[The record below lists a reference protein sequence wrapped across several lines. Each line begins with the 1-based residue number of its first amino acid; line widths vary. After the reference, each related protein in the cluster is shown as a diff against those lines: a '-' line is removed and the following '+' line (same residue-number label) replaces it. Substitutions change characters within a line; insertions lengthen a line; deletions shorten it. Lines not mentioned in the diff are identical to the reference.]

1 MKLAVILDPLDEIKT
16 YKDTTYAIM
25 REAAKRGH
33 SIHALMLG
41 DMFLRDGSVIG
52 YARELTL
59 KDDAHDWYDASEP
72 KAAPLQDFGA
82 VLMRKDPPF
91 DMEYVYSTYL
101 LELAE
106 QQGARVVNSPRA
118 VRDYNEKLAIA
129 KFPEFISPTLVARN
143 ADEVRDFIREH
154 GDCILKPLDGMGG
167 TGIFRVSP
175 KEPNLNAIIETLM
188 QEGARTIMAQRL
200 IPEIVKGD
208 KRVLVIDGEVVP
220 YALARIPK
228 AGETRGNLAR
238 GGTGVAQP
246 ISKRDR
252 EIAEALGPKLKAD
265 GLLLVGLDIIGDY
278 LTEVNVTSPTCMREI
293 EDQTGFNSAAL
304 MVDALERLSQPA

>member
-1 MKLAVILDPLDEIKT
+1 MKLAVILDPLGEIKT

-33 SIHALMLG
+33 SIYALMQG
-41 DMFLRDGSVIG
+41 DVFLRDGKVSG
-52 YARELTL
+52 YARELML
-59 KDDAHDWYDASEP
+59 KDDAHDWYDAAEP
-72 KAAPLQDFGA
+72 SVTPLKDFGA

-106 QQGARVVNSPRA
+106 QQGARVVNNPRA

-129 KFPEFISPTLVARN
+129 KFPEFITPTLVARN
-143 ADEVRDFIREH
+143 AEEVRYFIQQH

-228 AGETRGNLAR
+228 PGETRGNLAR

-246 ISKRDR
+246 ISERDR

-265 GLLLVGLDIIGDY
+265 GLTLVGLDIIGDY

-293 EDQTGFNSAAL
+293 EDQTGFNSARL
-304 MVDALERLSQPA
+304 MVEALERLSQPA

>member
-1 MKLAVILDPLDEIKT
+1 MKIAVILDPLDEIKT

-33 SIHALMLG
+33 SIHALMQG
-41 DMFLRDGSVIG
+41 DMFLRDGSVSG

-72 KAAPLQDFGA
+72 KAAPLQDFDA

-106 QQGARVVNSPRA
+106 QQGAHIVNSPRA
-118 VRDYNEKLAIA
+118 IRDYNEKLAIA
-129 KFPEFISPTLVARN
+129 KFPEFITPTLVARN

-200 IPEIVKGD
+200 IPEITKGD
-208 KRVLVIDGEVVP
+208 KRVLVIDGKIVP
-220 YALARIPK
+220 YVLARIPK

>member
-1 MKLAVILDPLDEIKT
+1 MKIAVILDPLEEIKT

-33 SIHALMLG
+33 GVNALMQG
-41 DMFLRDGSVIG
+41 DVFLRDGTVSG

-59 KDDAHDWYDASEP
+59 KDDAHDWYQAGESR
-72 KAAPLQDFGA
+72 AAALKDFDA

-167 TGIFRVSP
+167 TGIFRVSH

-208 KRVLVIDGEVVP
+208 KRVLVIDGKVVP
-220 YALARIPK
+220 YVLARIPK

-246 ISKRDR
+246 ISKRER

-293 EDQTGFNSAAL
+293 EEQTGFNSAAL
-304 MVDALERLSQPA
+304 MVDALERLSK

>member
-25 REAAKRGH
+25 RETAKRGH
-33 SIHALMLG
+33 GVYALMQG
-41 DMFLRDGSVIG
+41 DVFLRDGTVSG
-52 YARELTL
+52 YARALTF
-59 KDDAHDWYDASEP
+59 KDDIHDWYEAGAP
-72 KAAPLQDFGA
+72 KAVPLKDFHA

-91 DMEYVYSTYL
+91 DMEYVYSTYM

-118 VRDYNEKLAIA
+118 IRDYNEKLAIA
-129 KFPEFISPTLVARN
+129 KFPEFITPTLVARN
-143 ADEVRDFIREH
+143 ADEVRHFIEEH

-175 KEPNLNAIIETLM
+175 SEPNLNAIIETLM
-188 QEGARTIMAQRL
+188 EDGARTIMAQRL

-208 KRVLVIDGEVVP
+208 KRVLVIDGDVVP
-220 YALARIPK
+220 YSLARIPK

-246 ISKRDR
+246 LSKRDR
-252 EIAEALGPKLKAD
+252 EIAEALGPQLKAD
-265 GLLLVGLDIIGDY
+265 GLMLVGLDIIGDY
-278 LTEVNVTSPTCMREI
+278 LTELNVTSPTCMREI

-304 MVDALERLSQPA
+304 MVDALERLSQ

>member
-1 MKLAVILDPLDEIKT
+1 MKLAVILDPLEEIKT

-33 SIHALMLG
+33 NIFALMQG
-41 DMFLRDGSVIG
+41 DVFLRDGVVSG
-52 YARELTL
+52 YARQLTL
-59 KDDAHDWYDASEP
+59 KDDAHDWYQASEP
-72 KAAPLQDFGA
+72 KAAPLKDFGA

-106 QQGARVVNSPRA
+106 QQGARIVNSPRA

-129 KFPEFISPTLVARN
+129 KFPEFVTPTLVARN
-143 ADEVRDFIREH
+143 TDEIRDFIREH

-175 KEPNLNAIIETLM
+175 TETNLNAIIEVLT

-200 IPEIVKGD
+200 IPEISKGD
-208 KRVLVIDGEVVP
+208 KRVLVIDGNVVP
-220 YALARIPK
+220 FVLARIPK

-246 ISKRDR
+246 ISKRER

-265 GLLLVGLDIIGDY
+265 GLILVGLDIIGDY

-293 EDQTGFNSAAL
+293 EDQTGFNSAAE
-304 MVDALERLSQPA
+304 MVNALERLVAV

>member
-33 SIHALMLG
+33 SIHALMQG

-72 KAAPLQDFGA
+72 KAAPLQDFSA

>member
-1 MKLAVILDPLDEIKT
+1 MKLAVILDPLEEIKT

-33 SIHALMLG
+33 GVYALMQG
-41 DMFLRDGSVIG
+41 DMFLRDGTVSG

-59 KDDAHDWYDASEP
+59 KDDAHDWYQAGESR
-72 KAAPLQDFGA
+72 AAALKDFDA

-106 QQGARVVNSPRA
+106 QQGAHIVNSPRA

-129 KFPEFISPTLVARN
+129 KFPEFITPTLVARN
-143 ADEVRDFIREH
+143 ADEVGDFIREH

-167 TGIFRVSP
+167 SGIFRVSP

-200 IPEIVKGD
+200 IPEIAKGD

-293 EDQTGFNSAAL
+293 EEQTGFNSAAL
-304 MVDALERLSQPA
+304 MVDALERLSK

>member
-1 MKLAVILDPLDEIKT
+1 MKLAVILDPLEEIKT

-33 SIHALMLG
+33 GVYALMQG
-41 DMFLRDGSVIG
+41 DMFLRDGTVSG

-59 KDDAHDWYDASEP
+59 KDDAHDWYQAGESR
-72 KAAPLQDFGA
+72 AAALKDFDA

-208 KRVLVIDGEVVP
+208 KRVLVIDGKVVP
-220 YALARIPK
+220 YVLARIPK

-246 ISKRDR
+246 ISKRER

-293 EDQTGFNSAAL
+293 EEQTGFNSAAL
-304 MVDALERLSQPA
+304 MVDALERLSK

>member
-1 MKLAVILDPLDEIKT
+1 MKLAVILDPLEEIKT

-33 SIHALMLG
+33 SIYALMQG
-41 DMFLRDGSVIG
+41 DVFLRDGVVKG

-59 KDDAHDWYDASEP
+59 KDDAYDWYDASEP
-72 KAAPLQDFGA
+72 KAAPLKDFGA

-91 DMEYVYSTYL
+91 GMEYVYSTYL

-106 QQGARVVNSPRA
+106 QQGARIVNSPRA

-129 KFPEFISPTLVARN
+129 KFPEFVTPTLVARN
-143 ADEVRDFIREH
+143 PDEIKDFIREH

-175 KEPNLNAIIETLM
+175 TETNLNAIIEVLT

-200 IPEIVKGD
+200 IPEISKGD
-208 KRVLVIDGEVVP
+208 KRVLVIDGKVVP
-220 YALARIPK
+220 YVLARIPK

-246 ISKRDR
+246 ISKRER
-252 EIAEALGPKLKAD
+252 EIAEALGPKLKSD

>member
-1 MKLAVILDPLDEIKT
+1 MKLVVILDPLEEIKT

-33 SIHALMLG
+33 GVYALMQG
-41 DMFLRDGSVIG
+41 DVFLRDGTVSG

-59 KDDAHDWYDASEP
+59 KDDAHDWYQAGESR
-72 KAAPLQDFGA
+72 AAALKDFDA

-200 IPEIVKGD
+200 IPEIAKGD

-293 EDQTGFNSAAL
+293 EEQTGFNSAAL
-304 MVDALERLSQPA
+304 MVDALERLSK

>member
-1 MKLAVILDPLDEIKT
+1 MKLAVILDPLDAIKT

-25 REAAKRGH
+25 REAAQRGH
-33 SIHALMLG
+33 GVNALMQG
-41 DMFLRDGSVIG
+41 DVFLRDGMVSG

-59 KDDAHDWYDASEP
+59 KDDAHDWYQAGESR
-72 KAAPLQDFGA
+72 AAALKDFDA

-106 QQGARVVNSPRA
+106 QQGAHIVNSPRA
-118 VRDYNEKLAIA
+118 IRDYNEKLAIA
-129 KFPEFISPTLVARN
+129 KFPEFITPTLVARN

-175 KEPNLNAIIETLM
+175 TETNLNAIIEVLT

-200 IPEIVKGD
+200 IPEISKGD
-208 KRVLVIDGEVVP
+208 KRVLVIDGKVVP
-220 YALARIPK
+220 YVLARIPK

-246 ISKRDR
+246 ISKRER
-252 EIAEALGPKLKAD
+252 EIAEALGPKLKSD

>member
-1 MKLAVILDPLDEIKT
+1 MKLAVILDPLDAIKT

-33 SIHALMLG
+33 SIHALMQS
-41 DMFLRDGSVIG
+41 DMFLRDGSVSG

-175 KEPNLNAIIETLM
+175 TEANLTAIIEILT

-200 IPEIVKGD
+200 IPEITKGD
-208 KRVLVIDGEVVP
+208 KRVLVIDGKVVP
-220 YALARIPK
+220 YVLARIPK

>member
-1 MKLAVILDPLDEIKT
+1 MKLAVILDPLEEIKT

-33 SIHALMLG
+33 GVYTLMQG
-41 DMFLRDGSVIG
+41 DVFLRDGTVSG
-52 YARELTL
+52 HARALTL
-59 KDDAHDWYDASEP
+59 KDDAHDWYQAGESQ
-72 KAAPLQDFGA
+72 AVPLKDFDA

-129 KFPEFISPTLVARN
+129 KFPEFITPTLVARD
-143 ADEVRDFIREH
+143 ADEVRQFIREH

-175 KEPNLNAIIETLM
+175 AEPNLNAIIEALM
-188 QEGARTIMAQRL
+188 QEGAHTIMAQRL
-200 IPEIVKGD
+200 IPEIAKGD
-208 KRVLVIDGEVVP
+208 KRVLVIDGRPVP
-220 YALARIPK
+220 YSLARIPK

-246 ISKRDR
+246 LSKRDR

-278 LTEVNVTSPTCMREI
+278 LTELNVTSPTCMREI
-293 EDQTGFNSAAL
+293 EEQTGFNSAAL
-304 MVDALERLSQPA
+304 MIDALERLVQ

>member
-1 MKLAVILDPLDEIKT
+1 MKLAVILDPLDQIKT
-16 YKDTTYAIM
+16 YKDTTYAVM
-25 REAAKRGH
+25 REAGKRGH
-33 SIHALMLG
+33 QVFALMQG
-41 DMFLRDGSVIG
+41 DVFLRDGVVSG

-72 KAAPLQDFGA
+72 TAIPLKDFSS

-91 DMEYVYSTYL
+91 DMEYVYSTYV

-129 KFPEFISPTLVARN
+129 KFPEFVTPTLVARN
-143 ADEVRDFIREH
+143 TDEIRDFIRGH

-175 KEPNLNAIIETLM
+175 TETNLNAIIEVLTL
-188 QEGARTIMAQRL
+188 EGMRTIMAQRL
-200 IPEIVKGD
+200 IPEISKGD
-208 KRVLVIDGEVVP
+208 KRVLVIDGNVVP
-220 YALARIPK
+220 FVLARIPK

-246 ISKRDR
+246 ISKRER

-304 MVDALERLSQPA
+304 MVDALERLIAV

>member
-1 MKLAVILDPLDEIKT
+1 
-16 YKDTTYAIM
+16 
-25 REAAKRGH
+25 
-33 SIHALMLG
+33 
-41 DMFLRDGSVIG
+41 
-52 YARELTL
+52 
-59 KDDAHDWYDASEP
+59 
-72 KAAPLQDFGA
+72 
-82 VLMRKDPPF
+82 
-91 DMEYVYSTYL
+91 
-101 LELAE
+101 
-106 QQGARVVNSPRA
+106 
-118 VRDYNEKLAIA
+118 
-129 KFPEFISPTLVARN
+129 
-143 ADEVRDFIREH
+143 
-154 GDCILKPLDGMGG
+154 
-167 TGIFRVSP
+167 
-175 KEPNLNAIIETLM
+175 M

-200 IPEIVKGD
+200 IPEIAKGD

-304 MVDALERLSQPA
+304 MVDALERLSK

>member
-1 MKLAVILDPLDEIKT
+1 MKLAVILDPLEEIKT

-25 REAAKRGH
+25 REAAKRDH
-33 SIHALMLG
+33 QIFAMMQRDVS
-41 DMFLRDGSVIG
+41 LRGGVVIG
-52 YARELTL
+52 HYHGLTL
-59 KDDAHDWYDASEP
+59 KDDAHDWYDVDAP
-72 KAAPLQDFGA
+72 KAAPLKDFDV

-106 QQGARVVNSPRA
+106 QQGARVINRPRA
-118 VRDYNEKLAIA
+118 IRDYNEKLAIA
-129 KFPEFISPTLVARN
+129 KFPQFTAPTLVSRS
-143 ADEVRDFIREH
+143 DQEVRDFISTH
-154 GDCILKPLDGMGG
+154 GDCVLKPLDGMGG

-175 KEPNLNAIIETLM
+175 TEPNLNAIIETVM
-188 QEGARTIMAQRL
+188 QEGARTIMAQRY
-200 IPEIVKGD
+200 IPEIAKGD
-208 KRVLVIDGEVVP
+208 KRVLVIDGKPIP

-238 GGTGVAQP
+238 GGTGVAQTLTN
-246 ISKRDR
+246 RDR
-252 EIAEALGPKLKAD
+252 EIAEALGPTLKAD

-293 EDQTGFNSAAL
+293 EDQTGFSAAAE
-304 MVDALERLSQPA
+304 MVNALERLIAV

>member
-1 MKLAVILDPLDEIKT
+1 MKLAVILDPLEEIKT
-16 YKDTTYAIM
+16 YKDTSYAIM

-33 SIHALMLG
+33 NIFALMQG
-41 DMFLRDGSVIG
+41 GVFLRDGAVSG

-59 KDDAHDWYDASEP
+59 KDDAHDWYTASELE
-72 KAAPLQDFGA
+72 AAPLKDFGA

-118 VRDYNEKLAIA
+118 IRDYNEKLAIA
-129 KFPEFISPTLVARN
+129 KFPEFITPTLVARN
-143 ADEVRDFIREH
+143 TNEIRDFIREH

-167 TGIFRVSP
+167 AGIFRVSP
-175 KEPNLNAIIETLM
+175 TEANLNAIIEMLT
-188 QEGARTIMAQRL
+188 QEGVRTIMAQRL
-200 IPEIVKGD
+200 IPEISKGD
-208 KRVLVIDGEVVP
+208 KRVLVIDGKVVP
-220 YALARIPK
+220 YVLARIPK

-246 ISKRDR
+246 ISKRER

-293 EDQTGFNSAAL
+293 EGQTGFNSAAL
-304 MVDALERLSQPA
+304 MVDALERLSK